1 MNVTQAELMLELQK
15 ALRHG
20 DLGPEPE
27 ESSMAR
33 TVLELVEEL
42 EVSAQSVR
50 TQLKR
55 MIKAGKVEV
64 VSAMKTSMTG
74 VVSRRKCYKL
84 AGGEGEEL
92 VEKISTVTDGDVN

>member
-84 AGGEGEEL
+84 SASDGEE
-92 VEKISTVTDGDVN
+92 VSHEIQ

>member
-84 AGGEGEEL
+84 KEDDGENLSGKINPVTNNEL
-92 VEKISTVTDGDVN
+92 N

>member
-50 TQLKR
+50 TQLRR

-84 AGGEGEEL
+84 AGSDGEE
-92 VEKISTVTDGDVN
+92 VSHEIQ